1 VTDREPTASPSP
13 PAGLARQL
21 AALAYDWLLI
31 AALVFVFMLVLFIA
45 RDARGNG
52 PPGKHWLRISVIVV
66 AALFYCGFWTRGGQT
81 VGMRAWR
88 IRLVDTKGGP
98 VGSRT
103 ALLRFFAAWVSAL
116 PLGLGYWW
124 CLVDRR
130 RRTWHDVLSGTAV
143 VREPKKANGRV

>member
-1 VTDREPTASPSP
+1 MTEPQPTPQPSQ

-31 AALVFVFMLVLFIA
+31 GALVFVFMLVLFIA
-45 RDARGNG
+45 RDAHGDG
-52 PPGKHWLRISVIVV
+52 PPGKELVRIAVIVV
-66 AALFYCGFWTRGGQT
+66 AALFYCVFWTHGGQT

-88 IRLVDTKGGP
+88 IRLVNRGGGP
-98 VGSRT
+98 VAWKA
-103 ALLRFFAAWVSAL
+103 ALLRFFAAWLSAL

-124 CLVDRR
+124 YLVDRR

-143 VREPKKANGRV
+143 VRTPKS